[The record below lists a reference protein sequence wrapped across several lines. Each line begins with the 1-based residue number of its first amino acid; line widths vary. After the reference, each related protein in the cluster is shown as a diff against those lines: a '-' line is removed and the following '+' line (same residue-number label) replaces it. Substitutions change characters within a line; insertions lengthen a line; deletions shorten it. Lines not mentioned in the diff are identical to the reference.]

1 MLSKI
6 IGIISY
12 LPDDE
17 TIRSH
22 RKEKL
27 DILISKLNKLFNLP
41 IVIIAQNY
49 LESDIW
55 YFKNKYSNVLIEDK
69 VVKLGITGARK
80 ALREYFLNSSY
91 DYLIM
96 IDDDI
101 EVIGEHGDQYLKQ
114 IDANPNCFIEN
125 NKSRLQLFAIS
136 KYILSKHDFNDIEAE
151 KGEGFEDRIFFYTL
165 CKKFPEAHKKFIGTG
180 IQERALATKDPD
192 STWYKNQ
199 DLKSMIEK
207 TNKKI
212 EELA

>member
-1 MLSKI
+1 MLSKV

-12 LPDDE
+12 LPE
-17 TIRSH
+17 NKAIRQI
-22 RKEKL
+22 RQNKL
-27 DILISKLNKLFNLP
+27 DTLLEKCNKLFNLP
-41 IVIIAQNY
+41 IIIIAQNY

-55 YFKNKYSNVLIEDK
+55 YYKNKYNNILIYDA

-80 ALREYFLNSSY
+80 RLREEFLKSDF

-101 EVIGEHGDQYLKQ
+101 ELIGDSGEKYLSQIDQY
-114 IDANPNCFIEN
+114 PNCFIEN

-136 KYILSKHDFNDIEAE
+136 REIFSKHNFNDIEAE
-151 KGEGFEDRIFFYTL
+151 RGEGFEDRIFFYTL
-165 CKKFPEAHKKFIGTG
+165 CKKFPEAHKKFINTG
-180 IQERALATKDPD
+180 IKEKALATADPN

-199 DLKSMIEK
+199 NLKDMLEK
-207 TNKKI
+207 TSKKI